1 MEYSQEV
8 GQGRLY
14 YSLDY
19 NPVVQIDER
28 SAGFKPRKL
37 EKTVVSSCRSGY
49 PSRSN
54 CDSVVRTNHHFSYKW
69 TL

>member
-28 SAGFKPRKL
+28 SAGFKPENGSIKL
-37 EKTVVSSCRSGY
+37 Q
-49 PSRSN
+49 
-54 CDSVVRTNHHFSYKW
+54 KW
-69 TL
+69 IP